1 MKNVKLFILFLAT
14 IIAVALAVY
23 VVRSTNKINK
33 MMDEELTPTQT
44 TNQENNVEP
53 DTNVETVDALQ
64 ESFDELFAQ
73 ENIEDLYEGETDY
86 GFIATPT
93 QEDE

>member
-53 DTNVETVDALQ
+53 DMNVETVDALQ

-86 GFIATPT
+86 GFIATPI